1 MFVCLCSSIM
11 SSTFNETTPEVKD
24 AEDEYLYHAGDRELH
39 EILDGVCDCPFP
51 DLCAEGLREFWRH
64 YHAVTVPEDI
74 RLLRQL
80 GCPNDERAA
89 ACIAAS
95 PRDFRAAVRT
105 MLIGQSAA
113 GLAANRAALTANTSS
128 M

>member
-1 MFVCLCSSIM
+1 MFMCFCSSTM
-11 SSTFNETTPEVKD
+11 SSTFNENTPEVKD
-24 AEDEYLYHAGDRELH
+24 AEDEYLHHDRELH
-39 EILDGVCDCPFP
+39 DIVDGVCDCPCP
-51 DLCAEGLREFWRH
+51 DLCAEELREFWRH

-89 ACIAAS
+89 AYVAAS